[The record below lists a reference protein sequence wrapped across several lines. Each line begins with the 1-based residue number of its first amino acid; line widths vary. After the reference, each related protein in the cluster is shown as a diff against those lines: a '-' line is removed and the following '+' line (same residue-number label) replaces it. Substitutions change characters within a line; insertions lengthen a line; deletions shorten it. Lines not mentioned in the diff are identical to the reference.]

1 MKLDEK
7 AIKWIIRKREGNSKM
22 KLKMLGYAKEER
34 NKKKKEQVTKEKLN
48 DCGIQTVLMEWITAY
63 LDDASN
69 AMMPYEKR

>member
-1 MKLDEK
+1 
-7 AIKWIIRKREGNSKM
+7 M
-22 KLKMLGYAKEER
+22 KLKMLGYAKEEK
-34 NKKKKEQVTKEKLN
+34 NKKKELN